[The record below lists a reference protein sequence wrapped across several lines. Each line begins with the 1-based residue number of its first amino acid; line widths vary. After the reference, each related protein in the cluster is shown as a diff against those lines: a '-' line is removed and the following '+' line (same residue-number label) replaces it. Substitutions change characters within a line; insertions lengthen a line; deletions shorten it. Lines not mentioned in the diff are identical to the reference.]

1 MKIGSF
7 IGIDVSKATLDIC
20 LVKEGRILYQIQT
33 QNSLIGIR
41 KAFTQFK
48 KQFDVNPENCCCCM
62 EHTGIY
68 NHFLLEFL
76 WSKKYSIWLERPM
89 QIKLSIG
96 MTRGKSDKI
105 DAVRIAQYAFK
116 NQLDF
121 KPWQPDRD
129 VIQNL
134 KSLLTIRTRFINA
147 KKQLSVPLR
156 EMQQFTN
163 SKTGKLAEKLSRR
176 AIESLTAQI
185 KETDSKISE
194 LINSDQRLKELFT
207 IIKSVDGVGPIIAAQ
222 MISKTN
228 EFKSFNDPRKFACYS
243 GIAPFAYQ
251 SGTSIKGKMRVSHMA
266 NKTMKS
272 LLHLAAMAAV
282 VAKGEMQEYY
292 KRKVSEGKNKM
303 SVINAVRNKLIARI
317 FAVVKRN
324 EPYKKNYE
332 YKFA

>member
-1 MKIGSF
+1 MKIKSF
-7 IGIDVSKATLDIC
+7 IGIDVSKATLDLC
-20 LVKEGRILYQIQT
+20 LVEHGRVLDQIQT
-33 QNSLIGIR
+33 SNSLIGIR
-41 KAFTQFK
+41 KAFTRFK

-76 WSKKYSIWLERPM
+76 WSKKYAIWLERPM

-96 MTRGKSDKI
+96 MTRGKNDKI

-116 NQLDF
+116 NQLDC
-121 KPWQPDRD
+121 KLWEPERD
-129 VIQNL
+129 VVRDL
-134 KSLLTIRTRFINA
+134 KSLLTIRARFINA

-156 EMQQFTN
+156 EMQQFTS
-163 SKTGKLAEKLSRR
+163 SKTGKLAEKLSGK
-176 AIESLTAQI
+176 AIKSLTTQI
-185 KETDSKISE
+185 EETEIKIAE
-194 LINSDQRLKELFT
+194 LINSDERLKELFT
-207 IIKSVDGVGPIIAAQ
+207 IIKSVDGVGPIVAAQ
-222 MISKTN
+222 MIAKTN
-228 EFKSFNDPRKFACYS
+228 EFKSFTDPRKFACYA
-243 GIAPFAYQ
+243 GIAPFEYQ
-251 SGTSIKGKMRVSHMA
+251 SGTSIRGKMRVSHMA

-303 SVINAVRNKLIARI
+303 SVINAVRNKLIGRI

-324 EPYKKNYE
+324 EVYQKNYQLTL
-332 YKFA
+332 A

>member
-1 MKIGSF
+1 MKIKSF

-20 LVKEGRILYQIQT
+20 LIEQGQILYQIQT
-33 QNSLIGIR
+33 SNSLIGIR
-41 KAFTQFK
+41 KAFTHFK
-48 KQFDVNPENCCCCM
+48 RKFNVSPENSCCCM

-68 NHFLLEFL
+68 NYYLLEFL
-76 WSKKYSIWLERPM
+76 WSKKYPIWLERPM

-96 MTRGKSDKI
+96 ITRGKNDKI

-116 NQLDF
+116 NQSDCKLWE
-121 KPWQPDRD
+121 PERE
-129 VIQNL
+129 VVRNL

-156 EMQQFTN
+156 ETQLFTS
-163 SKTGKLAEKLSRR
+163 SKTGKLAEKLSKK
-176 AIESLTAQI
+176 AIESLITQI
-185 KETDSKISE
+185 EETDKKIGE
-194 LINSDQRLKELFT
+194 LINSDCRLMELFT
-207 IIKSVDGVGPIIAAQ
+207 IIKSVDGVGPIVAAQ
-222 MISKTN
+222 VISKTN
-228 EFKSFNDPRKFACYS
+228 EFKSITDPRKFACYS

-292 KRKVSEGKNKM
+292 KRKVLEGKNKM
-303 SVINAVRNKLIARI
+303 SVINAVRNKIIARI
-317 FAVVKRN
+317 FAVVRRN
-324 EPYKKNYE
+324 EPYKKNYHP
-332 YKFA
+332 KLA